1 MKTYTKTNPKAFLL
15 LVLLVPV
22 VAISLASCSLCGV
35 DGDEEGVFIKKPY
48 IFGKGGAARY
58 AEEVGVD
65 LLGEVPIIQ
74 DIMQGADDGVPAVN
88 TVPQVAE
95 VYQQVARKVVDKMKE
110 MC

>member
-1 MKTYTKTNPKAFLL
+1 MAVADVVRGVEMCRNPNVNIP
-15 LVLLVPV
+15 VLGV
-22 VAISLASCSLCGV
+22 VENMAWFTPAEL
-35 DGDEEGVFIKKPY
+35 PNNRYY

-88 TVPQVAE
+88 TVSQVAE
-95 VYQQVARKVVDKMKE
+95 VYQQIAQKVVDKMAK
-110 MC
+110 